1 MSTDSTNID
10 TSTDS
15 TSTHSGQDAQGRIL
29 IDLFMTLDGVAQGP
43 GGKDEDTSGGFRFS
57 GWQAG
62 HPSSGVGT
70 EVEKGMRGLDALLL
84 GRRTYDIFAS
94 YWPEH
99 TEGESGDI
107 GTLFNRVPK
116 YVATRNAEIAL
127 GWEGSSRVGG
137 DLAAE
142 VAAMRA
148 NHREVHVIG
157 SIDFVHNLLAEG
169 LFDELNLWVYPI
181 LLGAGKKVFTD
192 SALPS
197 VLSLLQPPI
206 TDDGGVTLLRY
217 GRTDRTPQ
225 VGTFD

>member
-1 MSTDSTNID
+1 MSTAVSN
-10 TSTDS
+10 TDA
-15 TSTHSGQDAQGRIL
+15 TGRIL

-43 GGKDEDTSGGFRFS
+43 GGTDEDPSGGFRFS

-62 HPSSGVGT
+62 HPSSGVGP

-94 YWPEH
+94 YWPHH
-99 TEGESGDI
+99 TEGESGDF

-116 YVATRNAEIAL
+116 YVATRDADVSL
-127 GWEGSSRVGG
+127 DWEGSSRVGD
-137 DLAAE
+137 DLASE
-142 VAAMRA
+142 IAALRA

-157 SIDFVHNLLAEG
+157 SVDLVHTLLAEG

-181 LLGAGKKVFTD
+181 LLGTGKKVFD
-192 SALPS
+192 DGALPS
-197 VLSLLQPPI
+197 VLTLLEPA
-206 TDDGGVTLLRY
+206 TSDDGGVTLLRY
-217 GRTDRTPQ
+217 GRTDRTPA

>member
-1 MSTDSTNID
+1 MTNVHVMSSAA
-10 TSTDS
+10 S
-15 TSTHSGQDAQGRIL
+15 GRIL

-43 GGKDEDTSGGFRFS
+43 GGTDEDASGGFRFS

-62 HPSSGVGT
+62 HPSSGVGPA
-70 EVEKGMRGLDALLL
+70 VEKGMQQLDALLL

-94 YWPEH
+94 YWPHH

-107 GTLFNRVPK
+107 GKLFNRVPK
-116 YVATRNAEIAL
+116 YVATRDADVAL
-127 GWEGSSRVGG
+127 DWEGSSRIGD

-142 VAAMRA
+142 IAAMRA

-157 SIDFVHNLLAEG
+157 SVDLVHTLLAEG

-181 LLGAGKKVFTD
+181 LLGAGKKVFD
-192 SALPS
+192 DGALPS
-197 VLSLLQPPI
+197 VLTLLEPPKS
-206 TDDGGVTLLRY
+206 DDGGVTLLRY
-217 GRTDRTPQ
+217 GRTDRTPE

>member
-1 MSTDSTNID
+1 MSTAAS
-10 TSTDS
+10 
-15 TSTHSGQDAQGRIL
+15 GRIL

-43 GGKDEDTSGGFRFS
+43 GGTDEDTSGGFRFS

-62 HPSSGVGT
+62 HPSSGVGP
-70 EVEKGMRGLDALLL
+70 EVEKGMRQLDALLL

-94 YWPEH
+94 YWPHH
-99 TEGESGDI
+99 TEGESGEI

-116 YVATRNAEIAL
+116 YVATRDAGFAL
-127 GWEGSSRVGG
+127 DWEGSARVGN

-142 VAAMRA
+142 IAAMRE

-157 SIDFVHNLLAEG
+157 SVDFVHTLLAEG

-181 LLGAGKKVFTD
+181 LLGAGKKVFD
-192 SALPS
+192 DGALPS
-197 VLSLLQPPI
+197 VLELLEPAK

-217 GRTDRTPQ
+217 GRTEKVPE
-225 VGTFD
+225 VGTYE